1 MTMTGAE
8 EDDAGTVLR
17 VGMMEEE
24 ARACTQARQVYLPQL
39 SEIWQDQR
47 ADRGPSYQ
55 ASG

>member
-8 EDDAGTVLR
+8 EDDAGTVLQ
-17 VGMMEEE
+17 VGTMEEE
-24 ARACTQARQVYLPQL
+24 ARAYTQARQVSLPQL

-55 ASG
+55 APG